1 MSSSHRSE
9 DAGTSPRAVYRSS
22 YVAPGFTSEYEDLWV
37 ESMLTTATGPGNYPG
52 DSVPSDSWPGFAAGG
67 SGVLNTMAPT
77 NLDLTGIIDLP
88 AKPPIVWIHGE
99 LDAIVGDASY
109 FDLNMLGKAGI
120 IPGWPGEDVAPPQ
133 PMIASYRHARA
144 P

>member
-1 MSSSHRSE
+1 MVSARLEKRMNSR
-9 DAGTSPRAVYRSS
+9 
-22 YVAPGFTSEYEDLWV
+22 
-37 ESMLTTATGPGNYPG
+37 
-52 DSVPSDSWPGFAAGG
+52 
-67 SGVLNTMAPT
+67 
-77 NLDLTGIIDLP
+77 LP

-133 PMIASYRHARA
+133 PMIAQTRTVLDRYAAQGGTSRELRLDGCGHSPHLERPEEFRA
-144 P
+144 ALLELVGASVAER